1 MARVA
6 YTGLLGLYETPGA
19 ATSPSSTEVPLL
31 ITELYK
37 EAYSIMY
44 PGADKYTAGD
54 TSDDEN
60 LIDNNYTYTVI
71 RKEAEEITR
80 EWYLAG
86 KEVPHPPFE
95 ISNKRTK
102 ELQNIAARIRGKVA
116 NIQLWGGPI
125 YDTFI

>member
-6 YTGLLGLYETPGA
+6 YTDLLGLYETPGA
-19 ATSPSSTEVPLL
+19 GTTPSSTEVPLL

-37 EAYSIMY
+37 EAYSVVY
-44 PGADKYTAGD
+44 PGADIYAANDAND
-54 TSDDEN
+54 TEG
-60 LIDNNYTYTVI
+60 LIDNNYTFTII

-86 KEVPHPPFE
+86 KDNPHPEFE
-95 ISNKRTK
+95 ISKKRRK
-102 ELQNIAARIRGKVA
+102 QLASMAARIRGKIG

-125 YDTFI
+125 YDTII